1 MKRPSRGVSA
11 DELPARYALRQCK
24 RMYGLCWRNR
34 HWSAPARSRM
44 GRHVKSGSC
53 NMPLRSARVS
63 TECGGGVEP
72 CACGREAH
80 SLPAVGGRGAF
91 ETGRRG
97 WTRREGDEHATV
109 ESSSSCVRCWVRGE
123 RGVSLLVV
131 CGGVTSNERRRMVG
145 VWRSP
150 ATPVPQG
157 TRDGVGLK
165 LASARSARTFA
176 RVSLP
181 AQLTDSCWRHNTEG
195 ALGLAR
201 GYAQ

>member
-1 MKRPSRGVSA
+1 MRCDNARECTGSAGATDTGQLLQDQGWDVMSSLVRATCLCVARGSA
-11 DELPARYALRQCK
+11 QGAAAASSCVRVVARRTPC
-24 RMYGLCWRNR
+24 
-34 HWSAPARSRM
+34 PRS
-44 GRHVKSGSC
+44 
-53 NMPLRSARVS
+53 
-63 TECGGGVEP
+63 GGG
-72 CACGREAH
+72 AR
-80 SLPAVGGRGAF
+80 LRR
-91 ETGRRG
+91 RRG

-181 AQLTDSCWRHNTEG
+181 AQLTDSCWRHNTER